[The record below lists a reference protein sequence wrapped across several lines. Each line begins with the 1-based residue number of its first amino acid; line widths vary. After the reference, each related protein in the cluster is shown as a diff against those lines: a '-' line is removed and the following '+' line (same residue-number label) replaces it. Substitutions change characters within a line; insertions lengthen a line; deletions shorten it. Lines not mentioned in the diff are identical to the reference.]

1 MALDV
6 FYSVIG
12 FILAIAILVVVHEFG
27 HYSAARALGVKVLR
41 FSVGFGRP
49 LLRRVA
55 GRDNTEYVLGILPF
69 GGYVKMLDETEGE
82 VKPEEQARAFNR
94 QRLWKRAIIVLAG
107 PAFNFIF
114 AILAY
119 AAVYMH
125 GIEGIKPIVGK
136 VVENSIAAKA
146 GFKAGD
152 EWLTI
157 DGHRVESWDQQ
168 RLYIYRRALD
178 RGTMAIEVRTPSGE
192 TRVRTLDLSG
202 VPASEVNAGLM
213 EQTIGLYGYVPKV
226 KPVIGSVQAGGP
238 AATAGLKVGDRI
250 VEMDHEAVTSW
261 QEVVNR
267 IVQHPQQPIAFL
279 IDRDGVQIPLTITPR
294 AQSAK
299 DKTVGKIDAGVEPP
313 RIPPELRVLVKD
325 GPLAALARGA
335 ENTWSMSALT
345 LKMLYK
351 MLMLEVSTENISGPI
366 TIAQYAGY
374 SVQIGLDR
382 FVLFLAVVSISLG
395 VLNLLPIPVLDGG
408 HLLFYIV
415 EAVKGKPL
423 SERALGMGQRVGMAV
438 LFGLMIL
445 AFYNDFMRI
454 LQ

>member
-12 FILAIAILVVVHEFG
+12 FVLAIAVLVVVHELG

-49 LLRRVA
+49 LLRRTA
-55 GRDNTEYVLGILPF
+55 GPDGTEYVLGALPF

-82 VKPEEQARAFNR
+82 VKPEERARAFNR
-94 QRLWKRAIIVLAG
+94 QPLWKRAVIVLAG
-107 PAFNFIF
+107 PGFNFIF

-125 GIEGIKPIVGK
+125 GIEGIKPVVGK
-136 VVENSIAAKA
+136 VVEQSMAAKA
-146 GFKAGD
+146 GFQAGD
-152 EWLTI
+152 EWLRI
-157 DGHRVESWDQQ
+157 DGRPVESWDQY

-178 RGTMAIEVRTPSGE
+178 RGTLNIEVRTPSGATE
-192 TRVRTLDLSG
+192 TRVLDMSQ
-202 VPASEVNAGLM
+202 VPAREVDAGLL
-213 EQTIGLYGYVPKV
+213 EKTIGLYGYVPEV
-226 KPVIGSVQAGGP
+226 KPLIGSVQAGGP
-238 AATAGLKVGDRI
+238 AANAGLKVGDR
-250 VEMDHEAVTSW
+250 VLSMDGETVQTW

-267 IVQHPQQPIAFL
+267 IMDRPGKAIAFMV
-279 IDRDGVQIPLTITPR
+279 DRAGAQVPLTITPR
-294 AQSAK
+294 VVTAK
-299 DKTVGKIDAGVEPP
+299 DKTIGKIDAGVEPP
-313 RIPPELRVLVKD
+313 RIPREYRVLVQA
-325 GPLAALARGA
+325 GPLAALARA
-335 ENTWSMSALT
+335 TENTWSMSILT

-351 MLMLEVSTENISGPI
+351 MLVLEVSTENISGPI

-382 FVLFLAVVSISLG
+382 FVLFLAIVSISLG

-408 HLLFYIV
+408 HLLFYVV
-415 EAVKGKPL
+415 EAIKGKPL

-445 AFYNDFMRI
+445 AFYNDFVRI